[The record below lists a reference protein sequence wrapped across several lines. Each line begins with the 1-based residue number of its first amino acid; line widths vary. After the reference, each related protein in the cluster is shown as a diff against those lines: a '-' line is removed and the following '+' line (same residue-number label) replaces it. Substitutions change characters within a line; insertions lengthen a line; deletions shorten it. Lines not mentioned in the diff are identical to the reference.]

1 MFMDSPRANPP
12 PYYSHGDNLKRFW
25 CKYSTKIVIC
35 HLTIAKFDYL
45 CSTRSGDRPGAFK
58 IDGI

>member
-25 CKYSTKIVIC
+25 CKYSMKNS
-35 HLTIAKFDYL
+35 HLSFDN
-45 CSTRSGDRPGAFK
+45 RQ
-58 IDGI
+58 I